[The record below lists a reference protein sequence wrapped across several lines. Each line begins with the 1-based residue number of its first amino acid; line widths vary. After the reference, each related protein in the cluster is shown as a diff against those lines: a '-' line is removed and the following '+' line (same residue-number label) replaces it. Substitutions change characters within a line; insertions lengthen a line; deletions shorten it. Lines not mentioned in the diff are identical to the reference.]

1 MFTLL
6 TLQITCT
13 AKIIASFQLVVL
25 RAKVVGGGFWGD
37 IWGVVFSLPA
47 AVTVRALPVLLVFCP
62 PSGKLVA
69 GWPEAG
75 H

>member
-1 MFTLL
+1 MFLLL
-6 TLQITCT
+6 TLQITRT

-25 RAKVVGGGFWGD
+25 RAKVGGGWFWGD
-37 IWGVVFSLPA
+37 IWRVVFSLPA
-47 AVTVRALPVLLVFCP
+47 AVTVRAVPVLVFCP